1 MNQAQRKFLIEKIE
15 TNVKARTDE
24 LKHSNIEQPPSL
36 ENYFYG
42 LALSGKL
49 EIQPQ
54 EHIKKVM
61 SDRAMK
67 HSADRYNSMEDNSN
81 CGIEEEWTTE
91 EAINQ
96 FIAHAQNS
104 WGFIETPELI
114 VN

>member
-1 MNQAQRKFLIEKIE
+1 METRTITQVKIYKLQLNPMMANFEKVNI
-15 TNVKARTDE
+15 VAIAYDLQKLMDWYLD
-24 LKHSNIEQPPSL
+24 LKVLPYQEDRWHKVFKKGS
-36 ENYFYG
+36 
-42 LALSGKL
+42 KL
-49 EIQPQ
+49 EW
-54 EHIKKVM
+54 
-61 SDRAMK
+61 
-67 HSADRYNSMEDNSN
+67 YNSMEDNSN